1 VRIFRNAKSILIQK
15 IFKKNNYKISSKN
28 TIETTTKTTNIYR
41 LTFNNSNIL
50 IIYFRDSC

>member
-1 VRIFRNAKSILIQK
+1 MRIFRNAKSILIQK